1 MPYLV
6 QYNISHDHKTVDFQ
20 RLRSQLVYFIVTGQ
34 LVGFLTEMVVP
45 YVLNLIKPKAQR
57 ITERIMKKEETP
69 SATDLA
75 KKEAE
80 DEEEQRFMTKVYNEV
95 ALQEYNIYL
104 DYAEMVTQV
113 LLQNILI

>member
-1 MPYLV
+1 
-6 QYNISHDHKTVDFQ
+6 
-20 RLRSQLVYFIVTGQ
+20 
-34 LVGFLTEMVVP
+34 
-45 YVLNLIKPKAQR
+45 
-57 ITERIMKKEETP
+57 MKKEETP

>member
-1 MPYLV
+1 
-6 QYNISHDHKTVDFQ
+6 
-20 RLRSQLVYFIVTGQ
+20 
-34 LVGFLTEMVVP
+34 MVVP

-80 DEEEQRFMTKVYNEV
+80 DEEEQKFMTKVYNEV

-113 LLQNILI
+113 LLQNILMQLMLNICSSFVVWLCQHVFNRLAIDSFVLYD